1 MPVENAI
8 LANLVC
14 LANRNFSEQ
23 TEIFIGEI
31 LLILKVTT
39 ETYFKFIHGLSNA
52 LQKPYWYKKNY
63 KFVSIFHTV

>member
-8 LANLVC
+8 LANLVV
-14 LANRNFSEQ
+14 LVNWNFSDQ

-31 LLILKVTT
+31 LLVLKVTT

-52 LQKPYWYKKNY
+52 LQKPY
-63 KFVSIFHTV
+63 